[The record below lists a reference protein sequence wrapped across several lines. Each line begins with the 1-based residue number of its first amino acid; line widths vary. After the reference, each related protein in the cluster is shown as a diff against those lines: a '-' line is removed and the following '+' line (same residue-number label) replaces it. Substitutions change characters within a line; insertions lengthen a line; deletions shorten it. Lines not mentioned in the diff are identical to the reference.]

1 MQAQRMDSQPSDT
14 PETFGVFKP
23 VDHIVVGFKTQ
34 LAAQNA
40 MSALMQSSLVDKR
53 MHIHTAADMLDLA
66 EQSLRNAGVMAA
78 FGFELELARLHLSLA
93 QAGCSFLVVHT
104 DEDEETERVGQAMRA
119 SGAVVAHR
127 YGTFIVQELIGI
139 DPNIGT
145 PQAQV
150 KSLPAPPSKPPL
162 RKQQP
167 ELAQAQADFTAE
179 GAPPSTRPAQP
190 ST

>member
-1 MQAQRMDSQPSDT
+1 MDTEPPHT
-14 PETFGVFKP
+14 PDAFGVFKP
-23 VDHIVVGFKTQ
+23 IDHIVAGFKTQ
-34 LAAQNA
+34 PAAQNA
-40 MSALMQSSLVDKR
+40 MAALMQSSLVDKR
-53 MHIHTAADMLDLA
+53 MHIHTSVDMLDLA

-127 YGTFIVQELIGI
+127 YGTFMVQELIGI

-145 PQAQV
+145 PQALV
-150 KSLPAPPSKPPL
+150 ESPPAPPSKSPL
-162 RKQQP
+162 QKQQP
-167 ELAQAQADFTAE
+167 GLAQAQADFTAE